1 MNAPAYWQWLADLV
15 LAVHVAI
22 VLFVILGVVLI
33 VLGNAWGWRWVNHM
47 WFRLAHLATILV
59 VVAEAW
65 LGLVCPL
72 TTLEMWLR
80 EQAGSRVY
88 AGSFIQYWLQRLLY
102 YEAPDWVFILIYSL
116 FALLVLAVWWR
127 YPPLRR

>member
-15 LAVHVAI
+15 LAAHVAI

-33 VLGNAWGWRWVNHM
+33 VLGNAWGWRWVNRL
-47 WFRLAHLATILV
+47 WFRLAHLATIMV

-102 YEAPDWVFILIYSL
+102 YEAPDWVFILLYSL

>member
-1 MNAPAYWQWLADLV
+1 
-15 LAVHVAI
+15 
-22 VLFVILGVVLI
+22 
-33 VLGNAWGWRWVNHM
+33 M

>member
-33 VLGNAWGWRWVNHM
+33 VLGNVWGWRWVNRL

-102 YEAPDWVFILIYSL
+102 YQAPDWVFILLYSL

>member
-33 VLGNAWGWRWVNHM
+33 VLGNAWGWRWVNRL

>member
-22 VLFVILGVVLI
+22 VLFVIMGVVLI

>member
-33 VLGNAWGWRWVNHM
+33 VLGNVWGWRWVNRL

-80 EQAGSRVY
+80 EQAGSRIY

-102 YEAPDWVFILIYSL
+102 YQAPDWVFILLYSL